1 MVFITNFYKKYKTY
15 IILCIALLIGFLLAY
30 IFNFKKNRKGS
41 HLQEMVLLING
52 NCHHIHHFMLF
63 GSIIIAMIIARSL
76 SKTAFYLLVAF
87 LLGISSEDLIFKDWY
102 VIKNNCHKNKLIK
115 LIKNTTDVYSK
126 YN

>member
-1 MVFITNFYKKYKTY
+1 MIFITNFYKKYKKY
-15 IILCIALLIGFLLAY
+15 IILCRALLIGFLLAY
-30 IFNFKKNRKGS
+30 IFNFKKNRNGS
-41 HLQEMVLLING
+41 QLQELVLLING
-52 NCHHIHHFMLF
+52 NCHHIHHFILF

-87 LLGISSEDLIFKDWY
+87 LLGVSSEDLLFKDWY

-115 LIKNTTDVYSK
+115 FMKNTTDVYSK

>member
-41 HLQEMVLLING
+41 HLQELVLLTNG
-52 NCHHIHHFMLF
+52 NCHHIHHFILF

-87 LLGISSEDLIFKDWY
+87 LLGVSAEDLLFKDWY

-115 LIKNTTDVYSK
+115 FMKNTTDVYSK